1 MKKYEITDIAHPD
14 NPNLHR
20 IRAVTDLTENVLA
33 GMLGG
38 YVESRDNLDQAG
50 RAWISADAIA
60 CENAVVCGDQ
70 LSWMFWTA
78 AWLQDAAGLFRG
90 FAEVVEKTSGMG
102 YRAYKAPAL
111 SR

>member
-20 IRAVTDLTENVLA
+20 IRAVTDLTEDILA

-38 YVESRDNLDQAG
+38 YVESYDNLDQDG

-60 CENAVVCGDQ
+60 CENGHCRFQRRPDAV
-70 LSWMFWTA
+70 LP
-78 AWLQDAAGLFRG
+78 RG
-90 FAEVVEKTSGMG
+90 
-102 YRAYKAPAL
+102 
-111 SR
+111 